1 MGVKRFGVAFV
12 ASAAIVLAYAVPAR
26 AQEAP
31 PPAPSSPAETTT
43 SEAATPAP
51 DAPPPTP
58 SSTEPAKSDTPTADA
73 APSTETA
80 KADTSSTDS
89 APAPDAKSTE
99 PAKTEPATT
108 GATEAKP
115 AEVTPAAKDPVK
127 LEPAT
132 AAPAA
137 PASSPPAAAPAPQAA
152 PAPAASPASTQVTI
166 VLEATAPAAADPA
179 TSATGSAAEAAETA
193 AAMIVS
199 FRPRRAPAA
208 ISLLPTVERT
218 VVSASP
224 APRRAT
230 PAKAPVRAQ
239 KCARPTARVPLSADC
254 EQARAIS
261 ALRVRLRY
269 MPGSEVR
276 EAIIRGPTRISIRRV
291 EAPPPRASKAA
302 KKHPV
307 AAARPTAPFGSSG
320 QGAANHSFNRSTG
333 ASSSSRVLVLAAP
346 SFRLPRPSR
355 FVRLRLPS
363 MIPTGAIAAPPPA
376 RPG

>member
-12 ASAAIVLAYAVPAR
+12 ATASMVLAYALPAR

-31 PPAPSSPAETTT
+31 PPASTTPAQTTT
-43 SEAATPAP
+43 EAATPAP
-51 DAPPPTP
+51 DAAPPTP
-58 SSTEPAKSDTPTADA
+58 SSTEAAKPDTSAADA

-80 KADTSSTDS
+80 KADTSSPES
-89 APAPDAKSTE
+89 SPVPDAKSAE
-99 PAKTEPATT
+99 PAKTEPAT
-108 GATEAKP
+108 APTEAKP
-115 AEVTPAAKDPVK
+115 TEATPATKDPVK

-137 PASSPPAAAPAPQAA
+137 PAPAAAPAPQAA
-152 PAPAASPASTQVTI
+152 PAPAASAASTQVTI
-166 VLEATAPAAADPA
+166 VLEAAAPAAADPTA
-179 TSATGSAAEAAETA
+179 SATGSAAEAAETA

-208 ISLLPTVERT
+208 ISLLPTVEPT
-218 VVSASP
+218 VASASP

-239 KCARPTARVPLSADC
+239 KCARPTGRVPLSADC

-291 EAPPPRASKAA
+291 EAPPPQASKAA

-307 AAARPTAPFGSSG
+307 AQARPTAPFGSSG
-320 QGAANHSFNRSTG
+320 MGAANHSFNRSTG
-333 ASSSSRVLVLAAP
+333 ATSSSRVLVLAAP
-346 SFRLPRPSR
+346 SLRVPRPSR
-355 FVRLRLPS
+355 FIRLRLPS
-363 MIPTGAIAAPPPA
+363 TIPHGVIAAPPPA